1 MSFTKYN
8 PGYLMLRYLPQLSS
22 TLEYEQ
28 KTTSNNYPI
37 FFHLFPVPFPFP
49 SHHPPEFS
57 RGFGIPWPERSVP
70 HRPPQASASRPGV
83 SRGRKLRCGVSRGQS
98 WSCRRSQ
105 PGEKPGILGETM
117 RNVSSYMI
125 TYIYGTPVEI
135 YGNLYME
142 IYENQWETLGNLWEA
157 RLR

>member
-37 FFHLFPVPFPFP
+37 FSTCFQFH
-49 SHHPPEFS
+49 SHSHRAIRLSFS

-70 HRPPQASASRPGV
+70 HKPPQASASRPGV

-105 PGEKPGILGETM
+105 PGGKPGILGETM
-117 RNVSSYMI
+117 RDVSSYMI
-125 TYIYGTPVEI
+125 TYNYLWDTCRNLWKFI
-135 YGNLYME
+135 YGNL
-142 IYENQWETLGNLWEA
+142 
-157 RLR
+157 